1 MSEEYPD
8 EFYEDDEDFIKLE
21 KAVEELA
28 NKVVNLAVKLDQHM
42 NEADAHHVALLAKKK
57 K

>member
-8 EFYEDDEDFIKLE
+8 EFYENDEDFIKLE

-28 NKVVNLAVKLDQHM
+28 NKVVNLAVKLEGHM
-42 NEADAHHVALLAKKK
+42 SEADAHNPGVMRKK
-57 K
+57 